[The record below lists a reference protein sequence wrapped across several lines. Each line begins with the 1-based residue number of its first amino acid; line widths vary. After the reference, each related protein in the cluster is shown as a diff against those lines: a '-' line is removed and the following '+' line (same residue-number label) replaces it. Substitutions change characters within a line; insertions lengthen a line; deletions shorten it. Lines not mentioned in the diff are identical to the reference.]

1 MLTVKLVVLGSS
13 GVGKT
18 SLRGQYLS
26 GRFSTGYRA
35 TIGAD
40 FIAKTLPHPTRHGE
54 FLSLQIWDTAGQERF
69 SKLSSAFYRGADAV
83 ILMFDVNRP
92 ESLTSLTKWWTEFR
106 ERAPLADEEVDDYCC
121 VVVGNKI
128 DLADSDSV
136 SVVSEAEASRFI
148 EQLVPRLAVP
158 LPLTTGELGTA
169 VELLEEDSNDPP
181 REGDIDVLFTIA
193 RSQHIDIDH
202 PRAGSLFKSRS
213 QNLSV
218 LNGTVS
224 SAHTGRTSF
233 HTPSSSLFDAY
244 TSARSSPWPWPS
256 SRPSSPNRSRPPR
269 RMSSQSSTSSTVTV
283 TPSLFTRAHE
293 EAATPPTPPLLTFTT
308 EHAATFP
315 PQPDRGPRLFF
326 TSAKNGKGVSDVFEY
341 IARRVVMR
349 WEYEEAMEALTLHA
363 HDAMSTAGDT
373 IRLSRSETKWP
384 RSGNCCGQ

>member
-54 FLSLQIWDTAGQERF
+54 FVSLQIWDTAGQERF
-69 SKLSSAFYRGADAV
+69 SRLTSAFYRGADAV

-92 ESLTSLTKWWTEFR
+92 ESLTSLTKWWSEFR
-106 ERAPLADEEVDDYCC
+106 ERAPLSDEEIHGYCC

-128 DLADSDSV
+128 DLVDPDSV
-136 SVVSEAEASRFI
+136 SFVSEAETSHFI

-158 LPLTTGELGTA
+158 PFSTTEEGLEAAIELPED
-169 VELLEEDSNDPP
+169 DSNDLPP
-181 REGDIDVLFTIA
+181 EGDINISFTTA
-193 RSQHIDIDH
+193 RSKHIDIDH
-202 PRAGSLFKSRS
+202 RRTGSLFKSRS
-213 QNLSV
+213 QSRSV

-224 SAHTGRTSF
+224 STHTGKTSF

-244 TSARSSPWPWPS
+244 ATARSSPWPS
-256 SRPSSPNRSRPPR
+256 SRSPSPTRGCTPR
-269 RMSSQSSTSSTVTV
+269 RMSSQSSTSSTATV

-293 EAATPPTPPLLTFTT
+293 EAATPPTPPLLILTP
-308 EHAATFP
+308 EHTPTFP
-315 PQPDRGPRLFF
+315 PRPDSRPRVFF
-326 TSAKNGKGVSDVFEY
+326 TSAKTGRGVSDVFEY
-341 IARRVVMR
+341 IARRVVMK
-349 WEYEEAMEALTLHA
+349 WEYEEAMDALTFHA
-363 HDAMSTAGDT
+363 QDTMSTAEDT
-373 IRLSRSETKWP
+373 IQISRNAMRWP
-384 RSGNCCGQ
+384 SSNCCGQ